1 MRSVSNGEL
10 TASLERA
17 LVRELVTE
25 WRRINAAHFR
35 ESLAPPSIVLSTR
48 TSQLGLWVPDAR
60 AIELSR
66 AMILA
71 QPWSVVVEVLK
82 HEMAHQYAHE
92 VLGAIDERAH
102 GPAFRGV
109 CERLGIDP
117 ASSGLPAARTTHD
130 EATTRAVERIARLLA
145 LAESPNVH
153 EAEAAMA
160 AAQRLMLK
168 HNIDLQARAQRH
180 DYDYRAVGIPS
191 GRVEESQRILAGIL
205 GKHFFVEVI
214 WIPVYRPLEG
224 KRGSVLEICGT
235 RANLD
240 MAEYVHAFLSRSCET
255 AWTDH
260 KHAHA
265 LRSNRERRT
274 FQSGVMSGFAG
285 KLARETKR
293 HREEGLV
300 WVKDGHIDVFFRKRH
315 PHVRNIRYGGNPR
328 SDAWHKGREVGEKLV
343 LRRGV
348 GHAES
353 AVVSRGRLLR

>member
-1 MRSVSNGEL
+1 
-10 TASLERA
+10 
-17 LVRELVTE
+17 
-25 WRRINAAHFR
+25 
-35 ESLAPPSIVLSTR
+35 
-48 TSQLGLWVPDAR
+48 
-60 AIELSR
+60 
-66 AMILA
+66 
-71 QPWSVVVEVLK
+71 
-82 HEMAHQYAHE
+82 
-92 VLGAIDERAH
+92 
-102 GPAFRGV
+102 
-109 CERLGIDP
+109 
-117 ASSGLPAARTTHD
+117 
-130 EATTRAVERIARLLA
+130 
-145 LAESPNVH
+145 
-153 EAEAAMA
+153 
-160 AAQRLMLK
+160 
-168 HNIDLQARAQRH
+168 
-180 DYDYRAVGIPS
+180 
-191 GRVEESQRILAGIL
+191 
-205 GKHFFVEVI
+205 
-214 WIPVYRPLEG
+214 
-224 KRGSVLEICGT
+224 VLEICGT